1 MSDTQPVQETGED
14 ILFLVAAQ
22 YIKDLSFESPG
33 APHSLQPNEVAPQI
47 NVQVDMAATAVGENG
62 HEVALSLTV
71 DARRGE
77 EQLFL
82 VELTYAGIFVITGVP
97 EAGLRP
103 LLLIEGPKLLFPFAR
118 SVISAAVRDGGFP
131 PLLLQPVDFAAL
143 YRQSLDG
150 DVSPE
155 ATPDP

>member
-1 MSDTQPVQETGED
+1 MSETQPVQEAGNT
-14 ILFLVAAQ
+14 IRFLVAAQ

-33 APHSLQPNEVAPQI
+33 APHSLQPSEVAPQI
-47 NVQVDMAATAVGENG
+47 TVQVDMAATPVGENG

-71 DARRGE
+71 NARRAE

-82 VELTYAGIFVITGVP
+82 VELTYAGVFVVTGVP

-103 LLLIEGPKLLFPFAR
+103 LLQIEAPKLLFPFAR

-143 YRQSLDG
+143 YHQSLEG
-150 DVSPE
+150 GVSPE
-155 ATPDP
+155 ATPGP